1 MAQNDRKIAR
11 TGTGKGEGRADARR
25 SHSIRFADSEWQL
38 IEKAAARQGV
48 PAGEF
53 ARSGALAAAEER
65 IGEPPPAVLS
75 PGHLAL
81 METMWRMIYV
91 LATLNREQ
99 LLDAGRAADLD
110 DLVTEAREVML
121 ETMTE
126 GPA

>member
-1 MAQNDRKIAR
+1 MARNDRTTAR
-11 TGTGKGEGRADARR
+11 TSTENGDGRADARR

-38 IEKAAARQGV
+38 IERAAARQGI

-53 ARSGALAAAEER
+53 ARSGALAAAENR
-65 IGEPPPAVLS
+65 MAEPPLAVLS

-81 METMWRMIYV
+81 VETMWRMVYV

-99 LLDAGRAADLD
+99 LLDAGREDDLD
-110 DLVTEAREVML
+110 ELVSEARDVMQ
-121 ETMTE
+121 ETMAE